1 MELSWSPLPPGA
13 LGASPEIVDVV
24 ACALDVGPAGVQ
36 ALRHVLSPSEL
47 ARAHRRRSEALR
59 DRFTVGRGRLRQI
72 LGLAVGC
79 APAALR
85 LAIDAGG
92 KPRLDGPG
100 GERLRFNVTHSRARM
115 LCAVTADHAVG
126 IDLEYVS
133 PDTEWAELAA
143 RFLAPA
149 EWSAIA
155 ALPRDGQRNAF
166 FACWTRKEAVLK
178 ATGDGFGRPL
188 RSFVVSVP
196 PDPAAVL
203 ACDSALGRPA
213 AWSLAPL
220 PVGRDYRGT
229 VAVRGGRETVSLR
242 LWSWEGG

>member
-1 MELSWSPLPPGA
+1 
-13 LGASPEIVDVV
+13 
-24 ACALDVGPAGVQ
+24 
-36 ALRHVLSPSEL
+36 
-47 ARAHRRRSEALR
+47 
-59 DRFTVGRGRLRQI
+59 
-72 LGLAVGC
+72 
-79 APAALR
+79 
-85 LAIDAGG
+85 
-92 KPRLDGPG
+92 
-100 GERLRFNVTHSRARM
+100 M

-133 PDTEWAELAA
+133 PDTEWADLAA

-149 EWSAIA
+149 EWCAIA
-155 ALPRDGQRNAF
+155 ALPRDAQRNAF

-178 ATGDGFGRPL
+178 ATGDGLGRPL

-196 PDPAAVL
+196 PDPAALL
-203 ACDSALGRPA
+203 ACDPALGRPA

-220 PVGRDYRGT
+220 PVGPDYRGT